1 MNVAKSNVGF
11 SVLEVL
17 IAFAVLAIGLLGVGS
32 MLMTSMKTDQYTT
45 QMLYGDESAVDQIE
59 YLKGIAPDSTLIN
72 RDGKTGGE
80 VTIQRKGV
88 DVVVPAYVYHVEV
101 TANNP
106 TTNIDRVDITIGW
119 GGENCI
125 SNPKN
130 CKYTTKITNFVPKK
144 GL

>member
-1 MNVAKSNVGF
+1 MNTAKSNGGF

-72 RDGKTGGE
+72 SDGKKGGGD
-80 VTIQRKGV
+80 QFL
-88 DVVVPAYVYHVEV
+88 YHVEV

-106 TTNIDRVDITIGW
+106 TTNIDRVDITMGW
-119 GGENCI
+119 GGENCK
-125 SNPKN
+125 SSPNN